1 MSATRPSPPA
11 ERAAA
16 ASCVAC
22 LKVVPRLCRH
32 LWPVPGGLGQRAPR
46 LKRHLLGPLCAGMGE
61 MRAWQRSRG
70 LPGGGPPPP
79 PPPLHA
85 CQHLGLC
92 VRAGALL
99 SAPDDPWPVNPASPD
114 VERFNAYLWAQGVNL
129 VIT

>member
-1 MSATRPSPPA
+1 MSGWTVQSI
-11 ERAAA
+11 EI
-16 ASCVAC
+16 
-22 LKVVPRLCRH
+22 VPFEFSDYNLSKQGADA
-32 LWPVPGGLGQRAPR
+32 VGGR
-46 LKRHLLGPLCAGMGE
+46 
-61 MRAWQRSRG
+61 
-70 LPGGGPPPP
+70 PPP